1 MARTKDA
8 YVPELI
14 HPSTL
19 DEAASELERLGEDGE
34 PIAGA
39 TWVMLGP
46 LYRRPTK
53 MHYVAVGRLSELT
66 GIAIDGESAS
76 IGAAVTFSQLADSV
90 DTNGPFA
97 ALSEAALGT
106 PRAIGNVATVGGNI
120 CVHPYPAAD
129 LVPALLV
136 LDASIDVRTGDV
148 ATTQKLDELS
158 NVPLGPG
165 SLLTGVSAKA
175 ASSSALSC
183 HERLTVRA
191 SGEEAVASVA
201 LALELDG
208 GAIKSARIAFG
219 ALETRS
225 RRCAE
230 VEAALVG
237 SALGDE
243 TAIAAG
249 NLAAEALDVVG
260 GPDAPAD
267 YKRQILPGLMK
278 RALTRLAANG
288 KDA

>member
-1 MARTKDA
+1 VARTKDA

-14 HPSTL
+14 HPNTV
-19 DEAASELERLGEDGE
+19 DEAASELARLGEDGE
-34 PIAGA
+34 AIAGA

-53 MHYVAVGRLSELT
+53 MHYVAVGRVPELT
-66 GIAIDGESAS
+66 NLVVSSESAS
-76 IGAAVTFSQLADSV
+76 IGAAVTFSQIADSV
-90 DTNGPFA
+90 DSDGPLA
-97 ALSEAALGT
+97 VLREAALGT
-106 PRAIGNVATVGGNI
+106 PRAIGNVATVAGNI

-129 LVPALLV
+129 MVPALLV
-136 LDASIDVRTGDV
+136 LDASVDVRNGDV
-148 ATTQKLDELS
+148 ATTQQLDGLS
-158 NVPLGPG
+158 NAPFGPG
-165 SLLTGVSAKA
+165 SLVTGVSAKA
-175 ASSSALSC
+175 ISPRALC
-183 HERLTVRA
+183 CYERLTVRA

-201 LALELDG
+201 VALELDG
-208 GAIKSARIAFG
+208 GAIKTARVAFG

-237 SALGDE
+237 GALGDE

-249 NLAAEALDVVG
+249 NVATEALDVVG

-278 RALTRLAANG
+278 RALARLAANG